1 MCKENI
7 YDLVYILKTFDFDN
21 EKIDSKTFIK
31 IKNLIMYEIKH
42 LIIENKKDKRYY
54 NFIKIMSLLF
64 NSSKDKKLN
73 LVLKNAIE
81 NTDYENRV
89 LIELKKHL
97 NNESTQ
103 KELKKIIVAFIY
115 VALMDYDRE
124 QLLTYEYGKDKIES
138 ISQKYQSYQKT
149 INIKISKIEK

>member
-31 IKNLIMYEIKH
+31 IKNLIMYEIKQ
-42 LIIENKKDKRYY
+42 LIIENQKDKRYY
-54 NFIKIMSLLF
+54 NFIKIMSLLV
-64 NSSKDKKLN
+64 NSSKDITLN
-73 LVLKNAIE
+73 LILKNAIE
-81 NTDYENRV
+81 NTDYENKV
-89 LIELKKHL
+89 LIELKKYL
-97 NNESTQ
+97 ANESTQ

-124 QLLTYEYGKDKIES
+124 QLLKYEYGKDKIES
-138 ISQKYQSYQKT
+138 ISQNYQSYQKDE
-149 INIKISKIEK
+149 S